1 MERILV
7 TGGTGY
13 IGSHTI
19 IELYKKGYEIDVL
32 DNLFNSKIT
41 VLDKIKEIWTGVGQT
56 IKATFIGIVNNIITA
71 FASFVNTFTAKI
83 NGLTSTLSGL
93 WEWVGIPAIPEIP
106 TWQPKLIELANK

>member
-1 MERILV
+1 MKRILV

-41 VLDKIKEIWTGVGQT
+41 VLDKIEEICGKRPG
-56 IKATFIGIVNNIITA
+56 FY
-71 FASFVNTFTAKI
+71 KI
-83 NGLTSTLSGL
+83 DLCDYDGN
-93 WEWVGIPAIPEIP
+93 
-106 TWQPKLIELANK
+106 